1 MFNNS
6 TSYLWLSGFNR
17 LKELITLITSIE
29 PFFLSQ
35 VPSNSSVPLH
45 FSVSHLTTSILVS
58 KWGKSRECW
67 VIIPTISLPKIKH
80 YFSLYILVWS
90 FILVLDLKGR
100 STNKTLK
107 DAKKNLKKKNYFFAM
122 AQNLGISL
130 EQAGFQAQSLYS
142 KVYVLFWNVL
152 AAPCSQK
159 RWQTAHSLCS
169 QSSLELRKRPRDC
182 PHAMPP
188 TQAIPGHVLETLPHE
203 ISNKS
208 SCCHWIFLSVTEM
221 WKTGISQNLN
231 IFAASPNCDA

>member
-6 TSYLWLSGFNR
+6 TSSLWLSGFNR
-17 LKELITLITSIE
+17 LKELMTLITSIE

-107 DAKKNLKKKNYFFAM
+107 DAKKNLKKTP
-122 AQNLGISL
+122 ISL
-130 EQAGFQAQSLYS
+130 LWHKILASLLSRLGFRHRAYILRYMFYLEMSLQHP
-142 KVYVLFWNVL
+142 
-152 AAPCSQK
+152 AP
-159 RWQTAHSLCS
+159 
-169 QSSLELRKRPRDC
+169 RKGDKQLTPFAPR
-182 PHAMPP
+182 
-188 TQAIPGHVLETLPHE
+188 V
-203 ISNKS
+203 
-208 SCCHWIFLSVTEM
+208 V
-221 WKTGISQNLN
+221 
-231 IFAASPNCDA
+231 